1 MLFRS
6 RQGLLAEKS
15 NRTGGK
21 ISIGVIWDYLVSQ
34 ELTYENNT
42 NGVFTKMP
50 TQKGADCG
58 ILLEEK
64 TTATGIFYKLIKY
77 PPKVQKMIVDSLI
90 GPKTEENR
98 ETSSAKQ

>member
-1 MLFRS
+1 MTI
-6 RQGLLAEKS
+6 KS

-50 TQKGADCG
+50 TQKGTDYG
-58 ILLEEK
+58 IILEEK
-64 TTATGIFYKLIKY
+64 TTAAGLSYKLIKY
-77 PPKVQKMIVDSLI
+77 PPKVQKMIVDSLT
-90 GPKTEENR
+90 GPKAEEN
-98 ETSSAKQ
+98 